1 MCAIPIISCSYA
13 CHKATSPMN
22 LVVVV
27 VATILQLHPNE
38 MQNVFSQDQ
47 QPS

>member
-1 MCAIPIISCSYA
+1 
-13 CHKATSPMN
+13 MN

-38 MQNVFSQDQ
+38 MQNVLSQDQ